1 MKRYFLSTLPSALA
15 VLAAAAMF
23 GCGRDDVIHFRRA
36 TLQDLCATTPLYAKP
51 DEKYYVGRLYAKA
64 LVSDGAREAT
74 AYALTV
80 PVDDSDSRSVWRRE
94 EEVLRWYVR
103 TDQLLCESYAKHP
116 APDEDGIDRRVL
128 WSSAPTHWAPTNLEF
143 SLDDRLW
150 LRRFG
155 RGWSSKPWWGATDF
169 SV

>member
-1 MKRYFLSTLPSALA
+1 M
-15 VLAAAAMF
+15 
-23 GCGRDDVIHFRRA
+23 
-36 TLQDLCATTPLYAKP
+36 TTPLYAKP

-64 LVSDGAREAT
+64 LVPDGAREVT

-103 TDQLLCESYAKHP
+103 TDQLLCESYAKYP
-116 APDEDGIDRRVL
+116 ALDNDGIDRRVL
-128 WSSAPTHWAPTNLEF
+128 WSAPPTHCTPTDMEL

-150 LRRFG
+150 LRRFWL
-155 RGWSSKPWWGATDF
+155 GWSSKPSWGTMDF